1 MNKYWMMSLGLMF
14 LSGLVRA
21 ECPQSMPNDEL
32 LDCIVVE
39 GSGENY
45 VEWKARFETDYRE
58 RQAELQRQAESS
70 ADEETV
76 ARAEHGKP

>member
-1 MNKYWMMSLGLMF
+1 MNKYWMMSLALMS

-32 LDCIVVE
+32 VDCIVVE
-39 GSGENY
+39 GSGEDY

-58 RQAELQRQAESS
+58 HQAELKRQAESP
-70 ADEETV
+70 AGEDTV
-76 ARAEHGKP
+76 ARADQDKP